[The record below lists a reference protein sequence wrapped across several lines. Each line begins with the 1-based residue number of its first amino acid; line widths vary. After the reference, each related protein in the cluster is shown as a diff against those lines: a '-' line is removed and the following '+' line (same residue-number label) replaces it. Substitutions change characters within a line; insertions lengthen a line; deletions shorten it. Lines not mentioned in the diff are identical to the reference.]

1 MGILASGVALCHLLS
16 FLPMKERVCEEDKRL
31 LVFFFSMANSSRME
45 SATSQKTNQPKW
57 HLI

>member
-31 LVFFFSMANSSRME
+31 LVFFSPWLTPAEWKVQLVRKQ
-45 SATSQKTNQPKW
+45 TS
-57 HLI
+57 LSGI